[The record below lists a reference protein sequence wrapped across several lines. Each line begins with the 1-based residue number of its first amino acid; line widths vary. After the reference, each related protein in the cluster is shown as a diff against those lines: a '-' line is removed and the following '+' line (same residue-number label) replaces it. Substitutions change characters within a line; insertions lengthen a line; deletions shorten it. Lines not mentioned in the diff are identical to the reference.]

1 MGIIQRDKMK
11 LLKILLGAA
20 LVAGQQRGNAWEEPS
35 GGRQRNAF
43 LSNENENQD
52 GGNQGGWNQA
62 GQGERNQFQNTEQPR
77 YQGGRNQGGQN
88 QFQNTE
94 QPRGQPNRG
103 QPNEFEGGARQGQC
117 SPQDFQRTLQTACQ
131 NYQNGASASQAVQP
145 AAYFHFSTGT
155 AGQESRNN
163 PVQFENADFMAGFT
177 QRGGVFTVP
186 YDGVYEFG
194 VSLRLD
200 RRRDAPLY
208 MYIRVNN
215 EDKLKCVAIS
225 DMSNCHG
232 MIKAQQG
239 DRVFVRTER
248 NGHYG
253 NNRDS
258 HLYSFF
264 EGRLVHQDAPTG
276 SPRGATNPEVP
287 RQGGRG
293 QNRREPDR
301 YSVEQ
306 PRSQNNR
313 R

>member
-1 MGIIQRDKMK
+1 MGIQRDKMK

-62 GQGERNQFQNTEQPR
+62 GQGGKNQFQNTEQPR
-77 YQGGRNQGGQN
+77 D
-88 QFQNTE
+88 
-94 QPRGQPNRG
+94 QPNRG

-200 RRRDAPLY
+200 RNAMPHC
-208 MYIRVNN
+208 I
-215 EDKLKCVAIS
+215 CT
-225 DMSNCHG
+225 
-232 MIKAQQG
+232 
-239 DRVFVRTER
+239 FVSIT
-248 NGHYG
+248 
-253 NNRDS
+253 
-258 HLYSFF
+258 
-264 EGRLVHQDAPTG
+264 
-276 SPRGATNPEVP
+276 
-287 RQGGRG
+287 
-293 QNRREPDR
+293 
-301 YSVEQ
+301 
-306 PRSQNNR
+306 
-313 R
+313 

>member
-1 MGIIQRDKMK
+1 MGIQREKMK
-11 LLKILLGAA
+11 LLKIFLGAA
-20 LVAGQQRGNAWEEPS
+20 LVAGQQYNEWEQPNGPYS
-35 GGRQRNAF
+35 GGRQGNNF
-43 LSNENENQD
+43 LSNENENQG

-62 GQGERNQFQNTEQPR
+62 GQGGRNPNTEQPR
-77 YQGGRNQGGQN
+77 R
-88 QFQNTE
+88 
-94 QPRGQPNRG
+94 QPNRG
-103 QPNEFEGGARQGQC
+103 QSNEFEGGARQGQC

-131 NYQNGASASQAVQP
+131 NYQNGASAAQAVQP

-264 EGRLVHQDAPTG
+264 EGRLVHQDAPAG
-276 SPRGATNPEVP
+276 SPRRATNHEVP
-287 RQGGRG
+287 RQGGR
-293 QNRREPDR
+293 RREPDR
-301 YSVEQ
+301 YTVER
-306 PRSQNNR
+306 PRNQRNGR
-313 R
+313 LG

>member
-1 MGIIQRDKMK
+1 MGIQREKMK
-11 LLKILLGAA
+11 LLKIFLGAA
-20 LVAGQQRGNAWEEPS
+20 LVAGQQYNEWEQPNGPYS
-35 GGRQRNAF
+35 GGRQGNNF
-43 LSNENENQD
+43 LSNENE
-52 GGNQGGWNQA
+52 NQGGWNQA
-62 GQGERNQFQNTEQPR
+62 GQGGRNPNTEQPR
-77 YQGGRNQGGQN
+77 R
-88 QFQNTE
+88 
-94 QPRGQPNRG
+94 QPNRG

-131 NYQNGASASQAVQP
+131 NYQNGASAAQAVQP

-186 YDGVYEFG
+186 YNGVYEFG

-215 EDKLKCVAIS
+215 EDKLKCVAIG

-264 EGRLVHQDAPTG
+264 EGRLVHQDAPAG
-276 SPRGATNPEVP
+276 SPRRATNHEVP
-287 RQGGRG
+287 R
-293 QNRREPDR
+293 
-301 YSVEQ
+301 S
-306 PRSQNNR
+306 
-313 R
+313 

>member
-1 MGIIQRDKMK
+1 MGIQRDKMK

-20 LVAGQQRGNAWEEPS
+20 LVAGQQRGNEWEQPS

-43 LSNENENQD
+43 LSVENEN
-52 GGNQGGWNQA
+52 
-62 GQGERNQFQNTEQPR
+62 
-77 YQGGRNQGGQN
+77 QGGRNQGGQN
-88 QFQNTE
+88 QFLNTE

-131 NYQNGASASQAVQP
+131 NYQNGASAAQAVQP

-155 AGQESRNN
+155 AGPESRNN